1 MEKFGCPKANF
12 GPQTVLLIQCY
23 SAHFILYDSKVPES
37 LRMRSGPKTW
47 PSIQLG
53 FEPRTFGSRVEVMA

>member
-23 SAHFILYDSKVPES
+23 SAHFILYDPKVP
-37 LRMRSGPKTW
+37 
-47 PSIQLG
+47 
-53 FEPRTFGSRVEVMA
+53 